1 MLQGFGRSGPTEL
14 DGHVPIT
21 RLKDNE
27 DIRDF
32 YEIGRQLGRGTFG
45 EVYETTQIKTQSKWA
60 IKMVRRPPPGSPKV
74 EMLDNEIDI
83 LSQVNHPHIIRLEAI
98 YSTAKMMYL
107 VTELCEGGDLKQLLQ
122 QKKFFTENETRKII
136 NCLADAVTYLH
147 MRNIVHRDLKLEN
160 ILLKNPIN
168 EENSEMDVK
177 VADFG
182 LSIKKKG
189 TGIERMMSGTCG
201 TLIYMAPEVLRGNDY
216 SQWCDAW
223 SIGVIMF
230 MVLCGEPPFVST
242 TRENLLKK
250 IESRDL
256 IFSQSIWATISDAAK
271 YILTKLLEVEPVYRM
286 SPSDLLGSSWF
297 RGDTAVPSGPNN
309 IVEMMGGCLEDEE
322 DEKMSAQ
329 VDPAG
334 KQTAEVSPLTSSE
347 VTLEPSLASLA
358 LSDEANSNHGSH
370 AEICAERDISPC
382 IPTTSTAQA
391 KNNGGRPAQDQNI
404 NNSVGLENPKFHL
417 RKASSKQLSAK
428 PRNHLVKKAF
438 CSAQKLPPDLDGAS
452 PGRLPLSSKT
462 QLTCENPKI
471 VCTPSLIQSKF
482 SK

>member
-1 MLQGFGRSGPTEL
+1 MLQGFGQNSPTEL
-14 DGHVPIT
+14 DRHVPIT

-27 DIRDF
+27 DIRDI
-32 YEIGRQLGRGTFG
+32 YEIGRQLGHGTFG
-45 EVYETTQIKTQSKWA
+45 AVYETTQIKTQLKWA
-60 IKMVRRPPPGSPKV
+60 IKMVCRPMPGSPKV

-83 LSQVNHPHIIRLEAI
+83 LRQVNHPHIIRLEAI

-122 QKKFFTENETRKII
+122 QKKSLTEDETRKII
-136 NCLADAVTYLH
+136 HCLADAVTYLH

-168 EENSEMDVK
+168 EDNSEMDVK

-189 TGIERMMSGTCG
+189 MGIDRMMSGTCG
-201 TLIYMAPEVLRGNDY
+201 TLIYMAPEVLKGNDY

-230 MVLCGEPPFVST
+230 MLLCGEPPFVSK

-256 IFSQSIWATISDAAK
+256 IFSQSIWSSISDAAK
-271 YILTKLLEVEPVYRM
+271 YILTNLLKVEPVFRM

-297 RGDTAVPSGPNN
+297 RGDTTVPSGPNN
-309 IVEMMGGCLEDEE
+309 IVEMMGACLEEE
-322 DEKMSAQ
+322 E
-329 VDPAG
+329 AG
-334 KQTAEVSPLTSSE
+334 KQTGEVSPLTSPE

-358 LSDEANSNHGSH
+358 LSDETHGNHGSH
-370 AEICAERDISPC
+370 AKTCAQGDISPC
-382 IPTTSTAQA
+382 LPTTSTAQA
-391 KNNGGRPAQDQNI
+391 KRNGGRPAQDQNI
-404 NNSVGLENPKFHL
+404 NDTVKMGNPKKFHL
-417 RKASSKQLSAK
+417 RKASSIQLGAK
-428 PRNHLVKKAF
+428 PRKHLVKKAF
-438 CSAQKLPPDLDGAS
+438 RSTEKLTPDSDEAR
-452 PGRLPLSSKT
+452 PGRVPFSSKT
-462 QLTCENPKI
+462 QLTYGNPKI
-471 VCTPSLIQSKF
+471 VCTQSPIQSKIR
-482 SK
+482 K